1 MSRHKLQIN
10 IARLMVLCLT
20 VALLLPLVPAA
31 SAASGTCGN
40 DVAWTLEG
48 GVLTVL
54 GTGSMEDYSEEVLAP
69 WAHFADQITAVVVKQ
84 GVQSVGAF
92 AFFRLEKL
100 KTVTLPQSVK
110 TIGHC
115 AFYACKQLTMLN
127 MAGVSEIGESAFEQC
142 SALRS
147 VRLPG
152 TLQIL
157 RSRAFYR
164 CDGLLSITVPASVT
178 KMESSVFGYCHQL
191 RSANILANI
200 SKLPYWTF
208 YGCYVLETVRLNQNI
223 SDLGEAAL
231 DGTKV
236 EKPEYTDKVPEISFG
251 DTQTESKDDT
261 TVTTDTQYKEDADA
275 AVSTTVTTVTKG
287 DEKTTSVQID
297 AIIET
302 KNGWDAVE
310 NAVNENRYGSTAVQV
325 DLWLKGDTTV
335 SGKDLGRFSGED
347 VKLTIHTSQGAQW
360 YIDGKQ
366 LISNELSEEYNL
378 SYTLR
383 ELTDPDEKQEAVL
396 NGHKGYTLEFHGVL
410 NFKVEVEIPLPL
422 DYFRQS
428 AVFFTPEKDGYA
440 RRQAVMIDRAG
451 IARFYLGQVDAKVQY
466 LIGINVPQKTEQNN
480 QNPVSDVIIPDS
492 MKNEFPKLEQ
502 MDEINYIITGT
513 KSSLGINIGQLTIIL
528 AAVMVTSAVVV
539 AVVMRINFK
548 RKLKAGYVPDMSY
561 EEDEE
566 E

>member
-1 MSRHKLQIN
+1 MGRNKLQVN
-10 IARLMVLCLT
+10 IARLMALCLA

-31 SAASGTCGN
+31 SAASGTCGS

-48 GVLTVL
+48 GVLTVF

-69 WAHFADQITAVVVKQ
+69 WVHFADQITAVIVKQ

-110 TIGHC
+110 TVGQC

-127 MAGVSEIGESAFEQC
+127 MIGVAEIGESAFEQC

-147 VRLPG
+147 VRLPN
-152 TLQIL
+152 TLRTL

-164 CDGLLSITVPASVT
+164 CDSLLSITVPASVT
-178 KMESSVFGYCHQL
+178 EMESTVFGYCHQL

-208 YGCYVLETVRLNQNI
+208 YGCYALETVRLQQNI

-236 EKPEYTDKVPEISFG
+236 EKPEYTDKVPEISFS

-261 TVTTDTQYKEDADA
+261 TVTTDTQYIEDADA

-335 SGKDLGRFSGED
+335 SGKDLGRFFGED
-347 VKLTIHTSQGAQW
+347 VKLTVHTSQGAQW

-366 LISNELSEEYNL
+366 VAANDLAKEYDL

-383 ELTDPDEKQEAVL
+383 ELTGPDEKQKEAL
-396 NGHKGYTLEFHGVL
+396 SGHKGYTLTFNAAL
-410 NFKVEVEIPLPL
+410 DFKVEVEIRLPL

-428 AVFFTPEKDGYA
+428 AVFFTPEKDGYQ
-440 RRQAVMIDRAG
+440 RRQAVMIDDAG
-451 IARFYLGQVDAKVQY
+451 LAHFYLGQVESGVQY
-466 LIGINVPQKTEQNN
+466 LIGINVPQKVEQDN

-492 MKNEFPKLEQ
+492 MKNEYPKLEQ
-502 MDEINYIITGT
+502 TEEITYIVTGV
-513 KSSLGINIGQLTIIL
+513 KSSLGLNIGQLTFFLIAGMIIC
-528 AAVMVTSAVVV
+528 AVVV
-539 AVVMRINFK
+539 GVAMRILYK
-548 RKLKAGYVPDMSY
+548 RKLKSGYIPDMRY
-561 EEDEE
+561 TDEV
-566 E
+566 